1 MFEKFYKLISNDIGI
16 DLGTSNTL
24 VYLKGHGI
32 VVNEP
37 SVVAVNMKTS
47 QILAVGTKAK
57 EMLGR
62 TPGHIKAIR
71 PLVDGVI
78 SDFEVTEEMLS
89 YLINKAD
96 KISKKFAR
104 PRVLIGVPTGTTN
117 VETRAVYD
125 AARSAGARE
134 VFLVE
139 EPMAAAIGIR
149 LPIKDPVGSMIIDI
163 GGGTTDIA
171 VISLGG
177 VVKSKNL
184 KIAGDRLNN
193 DIITY
198 MRDEFK
204 ILIGERTAEM
214 IKISIGSVLP
224 GEYMETEV
232 HGRDLLTGL
241 PRAVVVTDSDI
252 REAIT
257 PSVRGLVEGVKDM
270 LETTPPEIL
279 SDIMHRGITLSG
291 GGALIPGLDQLL
303 QRVLKIPVYVVE
315 DPLSAVARG
324 TGVILD
330 NIPFYKEVLIVNQD
344 KIMMSNYNSILI
356 ENINLKEI
364 LGRKNEKTAMI
375 LAAVLSKPNQ
385 SPYDTIII
393 DAGTKQGLKT
403 GDVIFALGN
412 IPIGRVSNVYPN
424 SSKVILF
431 SNSGEKMQVVISG
444 KDVFMEVVGRG
455 GGNFEMILPRDFI
468 LVKGD
473 QVVLPGITSYVLG
486 IVETII
492 SDPRDPFVKALL
504 VSPANIQELKFV
516 QVELQK

>member
-1 MFEKFYKLISNDIGI
+1 MFDKIYKLISNDIGI

-32 VVNEP
+32 VINEP
-37 SVVAVNMKTS
+37 SVVAVNMKTN
-47 QILAVGTKAK
+47 QILAVGMKAK

-62 TPGHIKAIR
+62 TPPHIKAIR

-96 KISKKFAR
+96 KISKKIAR
-104 PRVLIGVPTGTTN
+104 PRVLVGVPSGATN

-134 VFLVE
+134 VYLVE
-139 EPMAAAIGIR
+139 EPMAAAVGVR

-177 VVKSKNL
+177 IVKSKNL
-184 KIAGDRLNN
+184 KIAGDRFNN

-204 ILIGERTAEM
+204 ILIGERTAEAV
-214 IKISIGSVLP
+214 KITLGSVIQ

-241 PRAVVVTDSDI
+241 PREVVVTDSDI
-252 REAIT
+252 REAMAA
-257 PSVRGLVEGVKDM
+257 SVIELVDGVKDM
-270 LETTPPEIL
+270 LESTPPEIL

-291 GGALIPGLDQLL
+291 GGALIPGLAELL
-303 QRVLKIPVYVVE
+303 QRVLKISVYVVD

-324 TGVILD
+324 TGIILD
-330 NIPFYKEVLIVNQD
+330 DIASYKDILIGNQD
-344 KIMMSNYNSILI
+344 
-356 ENINLKEI
+356 E
-364 LGRKNEKTAMI
+364 
-375 LAAVLSKPNQ
+375 
-385 SPYDTIII
+385 
-393 DAGTKQGLKT
+393 
-403 GDVIFALGN
+403 
-412 IPIGRVSNVYPN
+412 
-424 SSKVILF
+424 
-431 SNSGEKMQVVISG
+431 
-444 KDVFMEVVGRG
+444 
-455 GGNFEMILPRDFI
+455 LP
-468 LVKGD
+468 
-473 QVVLPGITSYVLG
+473 
-486 IVETII
+486 
-492 SDPRDPFVKALL
+492 PR
-504 VSPANIQELKFV
+504 
-516 QVELQK
+516 

>member
-1 MFEKFYKLISNDIGI
+1 MFDKIYKLISNDIGI

-32 VVNEP
+32 VINEP
-37 SVVAVNMKTS
+37 SVVAVNIKTN

-89 YLINKAD
+89 YLINKANSM
-96 KISKKFAR
+96 SKKLAR

-125 AARSAGARE
+125 AAHSAGARE
-134 VFLVE
+134 VFLIE

-149 LPIKDPVGSMIIDI
+149 MPIKDPVGSMIIDI

-177 VVKSKNL
+177 VVKSRNL

-193 DIITY
+193 DIIGY

-214 IKISIGSVLP
+214 VKIEIGSVIP
-224 GEYMETEV
+224 GQYMETEV
-232 HGRDLLTGL
+232 HGRDILTGL
-241 PRAVVVTDSDI
+241 PREVVVTAADV
-252 REAIT
+252 REAI
-257 PSVRGLVEGVKDM
+257 SLSIRELIEGVKDM
-270 LETTPPEIL
+270 LETIPPEIL
-279 SDIMHRGITLSG
+279 SDIMGRGITLSG

-303 QRVLKIPVYVVE
+303 SNVLKIPVYVVD

-324 TGVILD
+324 TGVILED
-330 NIPFYKEVLIVNQD
+330 ISSYQDVLIGNQ
-344 KIMMSNYNSILI
+344 
-356 ENINLKEI
+356 
-364 LGRKNEKTAMI
+364 NE
-375 LAAVLSKPNQ
+375 
-385 SPYDTIII
+385 
-393 DAGTKQGLKT
+393 
-403 GDVIFALGN
+403 
-412 IPIGRVSNVYPN
+412 
-424 SSKVILF
+424 
-431 SNSGEKMQVVISG
+431 
-444 KDVFMEVVGRG
+444 
-455 GGNFEMILPRDFI
+455 LP
-468 LVKGD
+468 
-473 QVVLPGITSYVLG
+473 
-486 IVETII
+486 
-492 SDPRDPFVKALL
+492 PR
-504 VSPANIQELKFV
+504 
-516 QVELQK
+516 

>member
-32 VVNEP
+32 VINEP
-37 SVVAVNMKTS
+37 SVVAVNIKTN
-47 QILAVGTKAK
+47 QVLAVGAKAK

-96 KISKKFAR
+96 KISKKLAR
-104 PRVLIGVPTGTTN
+104 PRVLVGVPTGITN

-149 LPIKDPVGSMIIDI
+149 LPIKDPIGSMIIDI

-193 DIITY
+193 NIVSY

-214 IKISIGSVLP
+214 VKISIGSVIP

-241 PRAVVVTDSDI
+241 PRAVVVTDADV
-252 REAIT
+252 REAFSLSIKE
-257 PSVRGLVEGVKDM
+257 LCEGVKDM

-279 SDIMHRGITLSG
+279 SDIMHRGITLTG
-291 GGALIPGLDQLL
+291 GGALIAGLDQLL
-303 QRVLKIPVYVVE
+303 ARVLRIPVYVVE

-330 NIPFYKEVLIVNQD
+330 NLSFYKDVLIGNQ
-344 KIMMSNYNSILI
+344 
-356 ENINLKEI
+356 
-364 LGRKNEKTAMI
+364 NE
-375 LAAVLSKPNQ
+375 
-385 SPYDTIII
+385 
-393 DAGTKQGLKT
+393 
-403 GDVIFALGN
+403 
-412 IPIGRVSNVYPN
+412 
-424 SSKVILF
+424 
-431 SNSGEKMQVVISG
+431 
-444 KDVFMEVVGRG
+444 
-455 GGNFEMILPRDFI
+455 LP
-468 LVKGD
+468 
-473 QVVLPGITSYVLG
+473 
-486 IVETII
+486 
-492 SDPRDPFVKALL
+492 PR
-504 VSPANIQELKFV
+504 
-516 QVELQK
+516 